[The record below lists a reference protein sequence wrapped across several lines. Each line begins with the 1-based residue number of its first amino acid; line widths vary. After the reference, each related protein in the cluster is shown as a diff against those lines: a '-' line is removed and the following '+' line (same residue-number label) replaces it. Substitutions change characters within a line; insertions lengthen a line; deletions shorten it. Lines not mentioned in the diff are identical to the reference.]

1 MSLSFTQSKLYTM
14 ENTMRKLPML
24 LVLPLSVLIFASCG
38 GDDDDGPNAIFIVDT
53 WNGFEFVIS
62 GCFDPRNDETIT
74 CDDPCIVAT
83 FTIDGALLLPQS
95 KVHLMRLRQVLIP
108 YQAVF

>member
-38 GDDDDGPNAIFIVDT
+38 GDDDDGPQCYF
-53 WNGFEFVIS
+53 
-62 GCFDPRNDETIT
+62 
-74 CDDPCIVAT
+74 
-83 FTIDGALLLPQS
+83 LLLIPGMDLNLLYQG
-95 KVHLMRLRQVLIP
+95 VLI
-108 YQAVF
+108 QEMTRR